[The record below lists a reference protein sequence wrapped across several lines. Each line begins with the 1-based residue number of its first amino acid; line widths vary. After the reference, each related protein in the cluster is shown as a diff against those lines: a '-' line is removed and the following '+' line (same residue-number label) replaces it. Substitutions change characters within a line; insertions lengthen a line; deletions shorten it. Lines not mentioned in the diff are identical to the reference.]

1 MTIPYGFLL
10 SVVAAPSGPHGGIY
24 VPPAPPPPV
33 AADASGPHGG
43 VYQPPPPPAGPVA
56 TPPPAGRPST
66 PAPAGV
72 SPPTGGPRTPGP
84 STPGSPGRGGGLG
97 GGPRTGG
104 IVLDDR
110 AEWSVWWERNKLD
123 FLRPRRPWI
132 DMPVTANDDGLPGR
146 TATSQEGAR
155 RAELAAAIGALL
167 RDGDYNVRSSA
178 LIGLGRL
185 DGAAHLAAFREGL
198 RDVHP
203 QVRDA
208 AVLALG
214 ASGRGEAIPDL
225 LRLAWAAPGDGGDD
239 SPSGV
244 PARTRAMALAA
255 LGVARVRG
263 AGDRASDLAR
273 AWLRD
278 ASLPRRRE
286 SGAAAGVALTLS
298 RDVGSIGDLLAA
310 ARDREQPSPVRARA
324 LTALGAIGDAS
335 AREVV
340 EGALE
345 DRDLEVR
352 RAAAVAI
359 GSIARRGE
367 EEAVS
372 RLRSFLSEEKDHAA
386 RGFAL
391 IALGRLGAL
400 EALVDQI
407 ERGPDVGRPWA
418 VLGLAIATADAPD
431 EGTRRVL
438 RTAFARERSAERRG
452 ACAIALG
459 MTRDPQAGNL
469 LAEAFRTER
478 DPRMRGLL
486 AQALALSRS
495 EPAREALLGA
505 VRKAE
510 SAYVRA
516 FASFGLAFFC
526 DPRDVEPL
534 LGAVR
539 ENRISSL
546 MGLYSL
552 ALAFH
557 GGEEAYPALL
567 ALLRDPGTPAIARAA
582 AIDGAVLLLEEDP
595 MPVLHRVA
603 RESNYL
609 ADPEVVDELLKFL
622 L

>member
-1 MTIPYGFLL
+1 MRVPLCFL
-10 SVVAAPSGPHGGIY
+10 VVVSLPSDPHGGIY
-24 VPPAPPPPV
+24 APPAPPPGLGPT
-33 AADASGPHGG
+33 ATPAPGRSGP
-43 VYQPPPPPAGPVA
+43 
-56 TPPPAGRPST
+56 

-72 SPPTGGPRTPGP
+72 TPPAGGPGSVGP
-84 STPGSPGRGGGLG
+84 STPGPPGVGGGAA

-104 IVLDDR
+104 LVLDDR
-110 AEWSVWWERNKLD
+110 AEWSLWWERNKLD

-132 DMPVTANDDGLPGR
+132 EMPATPSDDSIPGR
-146 TATSQEGAR
+146 TASAEGGAR
-155 RAELAAAIGALL
+155 RAELVAAIEALL
-167 RDGDYNVRSSA
+167 RDEDYNVRSSA

-214 ASGRGEAIPDL
+214 ASGRGEAVPDL
-225 LRLAWAAPGDGGDD
+225 LRLAWASPGDRRDD
-239 SPSGV
+239 SPSAL

-255 LGVARVRG
+255 LGVASFRG
-263 AGDRASDLAR
+263 AGDRASELAR
-273 AWLRD
+273 AWLRAAD
-278 ASLPRRRE
+278 LPRRRE
-286 SGAAAGVALTLS
+286 SGAAAGVALTLC
-298 RDVGSIGDLLAA
+298 RDVGSIEDLLAA

-352 RAAAVAI
+352 RAAAVAL

-367 EEAVS
+367 AEAVS
-372 RLRSFLSEEKDHAA
+372 RLRAFLSEEKDAAA

-391 IALGRLGAL
+391 IALGRLGAR
-400 EALVDQI
+400 EALLDQVD
-407 ERGPDVGRPWA
+407 RAPDAARPWA
-418 VLGLAIATADAPD
+418 VLALAVSTGGAPD
-431 EGTRRVL
+431 EGVRKVL
-438 RTAFARERSAERRG
+438 RSAYAKERSAERRG

-459 MTRDPQAGNL
+459 LAGDMDSGSL

-478 DPRMRGLL
+478 DPRLRGLL

-495 EPAREALLGA
+495 APARDALLAA
-505 VRKAE
+505 VRKEE

-516 FASFGLAFFC
+516 AAAFALAFFS

-534 LGAVR
+534 LGALR

-546 MGLYSL
+546 TDLYTL

-567 ALLRDPGTPAIARAA
+567 GLLRDPAAPALARAA
-582 AIDGAVLLLEEDP
+582 AIDGAALLLEEDP
-595 MPVLHRVA
+595 VPVLHRVA

-609 ADPEVVDELLKFL
+609 ADPEVVEELLKFL